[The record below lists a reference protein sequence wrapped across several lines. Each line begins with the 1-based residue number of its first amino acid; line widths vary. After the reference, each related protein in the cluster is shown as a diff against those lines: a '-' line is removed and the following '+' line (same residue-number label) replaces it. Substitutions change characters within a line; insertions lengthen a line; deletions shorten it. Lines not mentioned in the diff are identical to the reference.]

1 MPMQFFERKDPE
13 STDITDWD
21 LDQLVAYRRKLAKR
35 ANQRIVRIE
44 QAGYNPAANAT
55 GNYAYKYLQRT
66 GRNRFSER
74 KTPLDAKTLTGM
86 YNREYAE
93 IANLE
98 RFLQSKTSTVGGIRE
113 VQYSVKQTFKQRY
126 GIDVSNK
133 AVNDVLVNHF
143 KFLTHSIGSDVAV
156 AVLKAVGASNATK
169 DEVLNKLSKLS
180 EQERVNLR
188 DMPVEDVF
196 KELDLPFNAKFLISD
211 KPTKNPFR

>member
-1 MPMQFFERKDPE
+1 MPTQFFERKDPDN
-13 STDITDWD
+13 TDVTEWD
-21 LDQLVAYRRKLAKR
+21 LQQLAEYRRKLAKR

-55 GNYAYKYLQRT
+55 GNYAYKYLKRT

-74 KTPLDAKTLTGM
+74 KTPLDAKTLQGQ

-113 VQYSVKQTFKQRY
+113 VQYSVKQTFQSRY
-126 GIDVSNK
+126 GIDINNK

-143 KFLTHSIGSDVAV
+143 KFLSHSVGSDVAV
-156 AVLKAVGASNATK
+156 AILKAVGQSNATK
-169 DEVLNKLSKLS
+169 DEVLNKLGKLS
-180 EQERVNLR
+180 EQDRINLR

-211 KPTKNPFR
+211 KPKNNPFR